1 MAEVP
6 TVQAASDVTTDATR
20 SSSGMTTPDKKYLLT
35 TRQMAEFVA
44 RGFLRFDEMVPAEI
58 NEAVMAEF
66 DAGTTKAAAA
76 GTPLSQCYPEPSA
89 VGRMIRMPEL
99 QGMIYSMVGPDPL
112 FDHHAIHVRQPN
124 EGKAQ
129 GMHGD
134 SIIDTRQHFDIQIM
148 YFPHDVPLE
157 MGGTL
162 LVPGS
167 QYRRINEMDIARYQN
182 FKGQIPM
189 VCKAG
194 SILVLHHGIWHCGRQ
209 NQTDRKRYMF
219 KIRLNPRVRQYRLW
233 NTEDLADQ
241 MGGNKPIF
249 TRDTNATEDVQ
260 TILSRQEPWFEGA
273 AGRLEIVNRIKQW
286 RFLTGDENFD
296 VHYWLTRL
304 ENMPQNRF
312 LAA

>member
-1 MAEVP
+1 MAAPV
-6 TVQAASDVTTDATR
+6 VDA
-20 SSSGMTTPDKKYLLT
+20 KYLLT
-35 TRQMAEFVA
+35 TKQMAEFVA
-44 RGFLRFDEMVPAEI
+44 RGFLRFDELVPDEI
-58 NEAVMAEF
+58 NQAAMAEF
-66 DAGTTKAAAA
+66 DAGTTQAAPA
-76 GTPLSQCYPEPSA
+76 GTPLSACYPEPSA
-89 VGRMIRMPEL
+89 IGRMLRMPEL
-99 QGMIYSMVGPDPL
+99 QGIIYSLVGPDPL

-134 SIIDTRQHFDIQIM
+134 SIIDTRLHFDIQIM

-209 NQTDRKRYMF
+209 NKTDRKRYMF
-219 KIRLNPRVRQYRLW
+219 KVRLNPRVRQYRLW
-233 NTEDLADQ
+233 NTSDLAEL

-249 TRDTNATEDVQ
+249 TRETNAVEDVQ
-260 TILSRQEPWFEGA
+260 TILARQEPWFEGA
-273 AGRLEIVNRIKQW
+273 AGRLEIINRIKQW

-304 ENMPQNRF
+304 ENMPENR
-312 LAA
+312 LQAA